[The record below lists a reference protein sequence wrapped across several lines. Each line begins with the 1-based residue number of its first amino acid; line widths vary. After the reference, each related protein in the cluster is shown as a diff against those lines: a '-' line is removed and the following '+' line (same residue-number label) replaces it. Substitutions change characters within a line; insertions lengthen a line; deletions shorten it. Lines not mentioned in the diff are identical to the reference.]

1 MKFWILFIYQKKIKK
16 LFMIFSNKKT
26 NDFNIPL
33 KNEFITNEMKRNR
46 QNNIIKNILYLKL

>member
-1 MKFWILFIYQKKIKK
+1 
-16 LFMIFSNKKT
+16 MIFSNKKT

-46 QNNIIKNILYLKL
+46 QNNIIKKFLN

>member
-1 MKFWILFIYQKKIKK
+1 MIFLIKK
-16 LFMIFSNKKT
+16 TK